1 VTARRSRIFVFAVF
15 VLCLSASL
23 TLQAQHAA
31 YPIHTASP
39 ATIQS
44 VDVHPQPNALAIE
57 IAASSPFTPQAL
69 QLTAPDRLVFDF
81 PGYILHGPNRSIPV
95 HKNSV
100 DQVRLALFSVTPPVT
115 RIVVDL
121 NELLDKEP
129 LKFQITPS
137 ANKIVITIASPN
149 GIAAKTASP
158 PSEFFKPTNS
168 SPALSVATGNHTS
181 MGIEVANASAPPA
194 ATLVTASRLNA
205 TALQAKAK
213 TLNVNDLQA
222 LEDKAKTGDPE
233 AETTLALAYH
243 AAVLL
248 KRNDVESLR
257 LLHQAAGRHYV
268 AAEEALGI
276 YAEQGIGIPQPAP
289 AEAMD
294 WFRKAALQG
303 SLDAETNIALM
314 YADGIGVAKDPAQ
327 AISWFRLAAD
337 GGEAA
342 AQYNLALVYARGEG
356 TPQDFKESARW
367 LTAAAD
373 QNLVPALMDLAGYC
387 LHPPDASPADVGRAI
402 HYYEK
407 AFALGN
413 ERAPAILGNIYALG
427 AQGKPDYAQ
436 AVKWYRIA
444 ADKGQREG
452 EYGLG
457 IRYAY
462 GQGVPADLKE
472 ARRLF
477 AAAADQGLAQAQTN
491 LAIMCEEGR
500 GAPADREC
508 AAHYFQM
515 AADQGNTKAQF
526 LLGRLLAAN
535 RTAGT
540 DRISAYKWLMLAQS
554 SIKDSAPV
562 LNDLRKSM
570 SEQEISQADREV
582 DDWRI
587 AHPENRQ

>member
-1 VTARRSRIFVFAVF
+1 MTARRSGIFVFALPF
-15 VLCLSASL
+15 LCLSTSL
-23 TLQAQHAA
+23 TLQAQNAA
-31 YPIHTASP
+31 SQARTASP

-44 VDVHPQPNALAIE
+44 VQVHPQPNGLAIA
-57 IAASSPFTPQAL
+57 IAASAPLTPQAL
-69 QLTAPDRLVFDF
+69 QLSAPDRLVFDF
-81 PGYILHGPNRSIPV
+81 PGYVLHGSNRSIPV
-95 HKNSV
+95 HNGSV
-100 DQVRLALFSVTPPVT
+100 EQVRLALFSVTPPVT

-121 NELLDKEP
+121 KQP
-129 LKFQITPS
+129 LKFEITS
-137 ANKIVITIASPN
+137 SGNKIVIEIVSPN
-149 GIAAKTASP
+149 GIAAKTASK
-158 PSEFFKPTNS
+158 PSEFFKPPNPS
-168 SPALSVATGNHTS
+168 AALSIATDNHTS
-181 MGIEVANASAPPA
+181 MAIEVSNASTQPLAAPG
-194 ATLVTASRLNA
+194 TTSRLNA

-213 TLNVNDLQA
+213 TLNVDDLQA

-257 LLHQAAGRHYV
+257 LLHQAADRHYV

-289 AEAMD
+289 AEAME

-303 SLDAETNIALM
+303 SLDAETNIGLM
-314 YADGIGVAKDPAQ
+314 YADGVGVAKDPAQ
-327 AISWFRLAAD
+327 AINWFRLAAD

-356 TPQDFKESARW
+356 TPQDYKESTRW

-387 LHPPDASPADVGRAI
+387 LHPPDGAPADVDRAI
-402 HYYEK
+402 HYYER
-407 AFALGN
+407 AAALGD

-427 AQGKPDYAQ
+427 ALGKPDYAQ
-436 AVKWYRIA
+436 AVRWYRTA

-462 GQGVPADLKE
+462 GQGVPVDLKE

-477 AAAADQGLAQAQTN
+477 TAAANQGLAQAQTN
-491 LAIMCEEGR
+491 LAIMCEEGK

-508 AAHYFQM
+508 AAHYYQL

-526 LLGRLLAAN
+526 RLGRLLAAN
-535 RTAGT
+535 KTNGT
-540 DRISAYKWLMLAQS
+540 ERISAYKWLMLAQA

-582 DDWRI
+582 GDWRI